1 MSSIR
6 ETKSVDSSAGV
17 VVGAPRRWLALEAAT
32 LLTASL
38 IAYSVTH
45 EPWWIVPVALLVPDS
60 FMVGYLN
67 GPTLGARVY
76 NLAHSTPLPA
86 LMVGLGWW
94 QATPLVAAFGLI
106 WLAHIGMD
114 RLLGFGLKY
123 SDRFQHTHLGDS
135 GGTRHTIGATHT
147 DDESRAR

>member
-1 MSSIR
+1 
-6 ETKSVDSSAGV
+6 
-17 VVGAPRRWLALEAAT
+17 
-32 LLTASL
+32 
-38 IAYSVTH
+38 
-45 EPWWIVPVALLVPDS
+45 VPVALLVPDA
-60 FMVGYLN
+60 FMVGYFN

-86 LMVGLGWW
+86 LMAGLGWW
-94 QATPLVAAFGLI
+94 QATPLVAALGLI

-135 GGTRHTIGATHT
+135 GGTRRTVRATHT
-147 DDESRAR
+147 DDEPQEAHGPGQNPSDRPAPGSVPFRP